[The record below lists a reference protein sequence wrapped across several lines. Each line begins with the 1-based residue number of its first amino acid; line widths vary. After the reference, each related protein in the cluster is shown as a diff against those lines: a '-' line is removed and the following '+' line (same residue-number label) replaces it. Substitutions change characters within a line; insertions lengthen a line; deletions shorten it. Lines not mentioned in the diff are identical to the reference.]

1 MKYLFFFSCL
11 LIFNSSFAGNSVSCD
26 FEEVYEDGS
35 TQSGYMLFN
44 DGLLRYEYKD
54 TQLFTIIF
62 NNDYFLIRNDNQN
75 TINKLE
81 NDDILNEL
89 KLIIKKYPEI
99 DDFYNN
105 NDLKIKITH
114 SKEIDFIKR
123 ISINSEKVNLSI
135 YFINCNFKDIPKR
148 LFQPFAFEKIKK

>member
-1 MKYLFFFSCL
+1 
-11 LIFNSSFAGNSVSCD
+11 
-26 FEEVYEDGS
+26 
-35 TQSGYMLFN
+35 MLFN

>member
-1 MKYLFFFSCL
+1 MRVIALQ
-11 LIFNSSFAGNSVSCD
+11 D

-114 SKEIDFIKR
+114 SKEIDFIKEFQL
-123 ISINSEKVNLSI
+123 IVKSE
-135 YFINCNFKDIPKR
+135 FKY
-148 LFQPFAFEKIKK
+148 LFYKL